1 MAVKLRLCEAGDIEY
16 IAANMRAV
24 DAEEIRL
31 AGNHDPFECLTQG
44 ASHSVYCRVIEIN
57 GRPAAILGLVP
68 LDNVNGRGICWLLGT
83 DDIEQ
88 HAKAFLRTLPAGTGR
103 HDEKSRTGREF
114 CLGQK

>member
-68 LDNVNGRGICWLLGT
+68 LDNVKGRGICWLLGT
-83 DDIEQ
+83 DDIERY
-88 HAKAFLRTLPAGTGR
+88 AKAFANSAGR
-103 HDEKSRTGREF
+103 N
-114 CLGQK
+114 